1 MVPMVTTGGHPS
13 QMVGL
18 FNTAFAPMKNAGK
31 FHRLC
36 IMTRFKSDPLPVPVR
51 TPLPSAVN
59 GCPDSHQRDRER
71 RPGKPR
77 GTTVESILNVLIP
90 AAMAQTGAPSGGELG
105 LMNLLFPI
113 ILIGAFYFLLIRP
126 QTKRAKEHKQMV
138 DTIKK
143 GDEIVSGG
151 GVLSRVTEVG
161 ENFVQVEIAEN
172 VQIRIQK
179 QSVSSLMPKG
189 TYKGTL

>member
-1 MVPMVTTGGHPS
+1 MDS
-13 QMVGL
+13 
-18 FNTAFAPMKNAGK
+18 
-31 FHRLC
+31 
-36 IMTRFKSDPLPVPVR
+36 I
-51 TPLPSAVN
+51 VN
-59 GCPDSHQRDRER
+59 F
-71 RPGKPR
+71 
-77 GTTVESILNVLIP
+77 LIP
-90 AAMAQTGAPSGGELG
+90 AALAQAGDAPRGGEMG

-113 ILIGAFYFLLIRP
+113 ILIAAFYFLLIRP

-138 DTIKK
+138 DALKK
-143 GDEIVSGG
+143 GDEVVSGG
-151 GVLSRVTEVG
+151 GVLGRITEVG

>member
-1 MVPMVTTGGHPS
+1 
-13 QMVGL
+13 
-18 FNTAFAPMKNAGK
+18 
-31 FHRLC
+31 
-36 IMTRFKSDPLPVPVR
+36 
-51 TPLPSAVN
+51 
-59 GCPDSHQRDRER
+59 
-71 RPGKPR
+71 
-77 GTTVESILNVLIP
+77 VESILNVLIP

-138 DTIKK
+138 DALKK

-151 GVLSRVTEVG
+151 GVLGRITEVG

>member
-1 MVPMVTTGGHPS
+1 M
-13 QMVGL
+13 
-18 FNTAFAPMKNAGK
+18 
-31 FHRLC
+31 
-36 IMTRFKSDPLPVPVR
+36 
-51 TPLPSAVN
+51 
-59 GCPDSHQRDRER
+59 
-71 RPGKPR
+71 
-77 GTTVESILNVLIP
+77 ESILNILIP
-90 AAMAQTGAPSGGELG
+90 AAAAQQTGAPSGGELG

-138 DTIKK
+138 DAIKK

-151 GVLSRVTEVG
+151 GVLGRVTEVG
-161 ENFVQVEIAEN
+161 ENFAQVEIAEN